1 MTSQLSDLPQWSA
14 ITREERFFT
23 CVLFYDL
30 RQDPNPVWATLCNRL
45 GCSAETAIVDV
56 GFEVCFFRDVA
67 HAGRIERHR
76 ELEKQTFDLVLTLSD
91 QSLVIIEAK
100 AQQGFTTKQMEMLGQ
115 ARKKIRAGAKWPV
128 KDVYLAA
135 LYSSKYTPRSTTLSH
150 FDGFLLWS
158 EVADAYPPNRAI
170 YLRADEIYRDRSG
183 T

>member
-1 MTSQLSDLPQWSA
+1 MVSQPGRLPKWSE

-23 CVLFYDL
+23 CVLFHDL
-30 RQDPNPVWATLCNRL
+30 REDPNPVWTTLRNRL
-45 GCSAETAIVDV
+45 GCPTKTVIVDV

-67 HAGRIERHR
+67 HARRIERHR

-100 AQQGFTTKQMEMLGQ
+100 AQQGFTTKQMEMLCQ
-115 ARKKIRAGAKWPV
+115 ARKKIRDGAIWPG

-170 YLRADEIYRDRSG
+170 YLRADKIYRDRSG